1 VVLEPVTLFAMVG
14 KNEVI
19 KPSLEVIYDQA

>member
-1 VVLEPVTLFAMVG
+1 VVLEPATMFDMVG

>member
-1 VVLEPVTLFAMVG
+1 VLEPATLFDMVG

>member
-1 VVLEPVTLFAMVG
+1 VLEPATLFDMVG

-19 KPSLEVIYDQA
+19 KPSLEVIYDQV